1 MGKQMTRPGRSPSL
15 QTMGRACLASA
26 SLAMA
31 TLFAGS
37 VQAAPKPTPVTLTS
51 RDMVP
56 AVSAGPAMLRRLSPD
71 QYRQTIADI
80 FGSDINIGGRFAPE
94 IRQSGLLAVGAGNE
108 SITSDEVEQ
117 YHAMAQTI
125 AGQVV
130 DPAHRDVLIPCKP
143 ATASGAD
150 DRCAGEFLSAVG
162 ELLYRRP
169 LSKDEVQSQVAVAH
183 MAAQQGNGF
192 YAGLGE
198 SLSQMLVSPEF
209 LFRWSRVQGGP
220 AIQGVSSL
228 DPYARASQ
236 LSFLLWNSSP
246 DETLLSDAAHGRLDS
261 SKGLEREVDRMLAS
275 PRLQDGVRA
284 FFSDMLQFSCAED
297 PCLDASFS
305 KDTTIYPR
313 FTPKVASDAQEQT
326 LRTLVDLL
334 VTHDGD
340 YRDVFTT
347 PRTFLTPDLAAVYGV
362 PLPRNT
368 PNGEPADWQPYTYPP
383 ADPRAGILAQVSFVA
398 LHSHPGQ
405 ASATLRGRAL
415 REAILCQK
423 VPDPPPNVNF
433 KLAFDTT
440 NPQYPTA
447 RSRLT
452 AHRTNPVCAGCHKLM
467 DPIGLS
473 MENFDSDGHF
483 RTRENGVL
491 IDTSGEL
498 DGHKFDGMQG
508 LDQTVATDPAAPACL
523 VTRLAAYALGR
534 PPTGDELQWVTDLKK
549 DFIADHYRLPALL
562 RQIATSPQLY
572 RVEWKGVPEQ
582 AGNGTRSD
590 PKVASR

>member
-1 MGKQMTRPGRSPSL
+1 MGKQMA
-15 QTMGRACLASA
+15 ACLMSA
-26 SLAMA
+26 SVATALVLAGA
-31 TLFAGS
+31 
-37 VQAAPKPTPVTLTS
+37 VQAAPKPAPVSLRS
-51 RDMVP
+51 KDLVP
-56 AVSAGPAMLRRLSPD
+56 AEAAGPAMLRRLSPD
-71 QYRQTIADI
+71 QYRQIVADI
-80 FGSDINIGGRFAPE
+80 FGSDITIGGRFAPE
-94 IRQSGLLAVGAGNE
+94 IRQSGLLAVGAGTE
-108 SITSDEVEQ
+108 SITADEIDQ
-117 YHAMAQTI
+117 YHTMAQTI
-125 AGQVV
+125 AAQVV
-130 DPAHRDVLIPCKP
+130 DPAHRDVLIPCQP
-143 ATASGAD
+143 VSAAGSD
-150 DRCAGEFLSAVG
+150 DRCASLFLSEVG

-169 LSKDEVQSQVAVAH
+169 LSKQELQLQVGIAH
-183 MAAQQGNGF
+183 VSAQQDKSF

-198 SLSQMLVSPEF
+198 SLSQMLMSPEF
-209 LFRWSRVQGGP
+209 LFRWSVVQGSP
-220 AIQGVSSL
+220 AVSGISSL
-228 DPYARASQ
+228 DAYARASQ

-246 DETLLSDAAHGRLDS
+246 DPALLDAARHGRLNS
-261 SKGLEREVDRMLAS
+261 PKGLGREVDRMLAS
-275 PRLQDGVRA
+275 PRLDAGVRA
-284 FFSDMLQFSCAED
+284 FFADMLQFSCAED

-313 FTPKVASDAQEQT
+313 FTPQVAADAQEQT

-347 PRTFLTPDLAAVYGV
+347 TRTFLTPDLAAIYGV
-362 PLPRNT
+362 PLPRNA
-368 PNGEPADWQPYTYPP
+368 PNGEPSDWQPYIYPP
-383 ADPRAGILAQVSFVA
+383 GDPRAGILAQVSFVA

-415 REAILCQK
+415 REAILCQR
-423 VPDPPPNVNF
+423 VPDPPPNVSF

-452 AHRTNPVCAGCHKLM
+452 EHRTNPVCAGCHKLM

-483 RTRENGVL
+483 RTHENGVL

-498 DGHKFDGMQG
+498 DGHTFEGMQG
-508 LDQTVATDPAAPACL
+508 LDQTVANDPAAPSCL

-534 PPTGDELQWVTDLKK
+534 APSGDELQWVAALKK
-549 DFIADHYRLPALL
+549 DFVADHYKLPALL

-572 RVEWKGVPEQ
+572 QIEWKGVPEQ
-582 AGNGTRSD
+582 VSS
-590 PKVASR
+590 P

>member
-1 MGKQMTRPGRSPSL
+1 MGKQMT
-15 QTMGRACLASA
+15 ACLVSA
-26 SLAMA
+26 SLAAAM
-31 TLFAGS
+31 LFGGS
-37 VQAAPKPTPVTLTS
+37 VQAAPRPTPVSLTPK
-51 RDMVP
+51 DVVP
-56 AVSAGPAMLRRLSPD
+56 AVDAGPAMLRRLSPD
-71 QYRQTIADI
+71 QYRQIVADI
-80 FGSDINIGGRFAPE
+80 FGSDITIGGRFAPE

-108 SITSDEVEQ
+108 SITSDEVDQ

-125 AGQVV
+125 AAQVV
-130 DPAHRDVLIPCKP
+130 DAAHRQVLIPCQP
-143 ATASGAD
+143 TAAATAD
-150 DRCAGEFLSAVG
+150 DRCASQFLSEVG

-169 LSKDEVQSQVAVAH
+169 LSKDELQLQVGIAR
-183 MAAQQGNGF
+183 MAARQDKDF

-209 LFRWSRVQGGP
+209 LFRWAQVQGAP
-220 AIQGVSSL
+220 AVTGVSTL

-246 DETLLSDAAHGRLDS
+246 DETLLNDARHGRLNS
-261 SKGLEREVDRMLAS
+261 QKGLGREVDRMLSS
-275 PRLQDGVRA
+275 PRLDAGVRA
-284 FFSDMLQFSCAED
+284 FFADMLQFSCAED

-313 FTPKVASDAQEQT
+313 FTPQVAADAQEQT

-347 PRTFLTPDLAAVYGV
+347 NKTFLTPDLAAVYGV
-362 PLPRNT
+362 PLPRNA
-368 PNGEPADWQPYTYPP
+368 PNGEPSDWQPYIYPP
-383 ADPRAGILAQVSFVA
+383 GDPRAGILAQVSFVA

-415 REAILCQK
+415 REAILCQR
-423 VPDPPPNVNF
+423 VPDPPPNVSF

-498 DGHKFDGMQG
+498 NGHKFDGMQG
-508 LDQTVATDPAAPACL
+508 LDRTVASDPAAPSCL

-534 PPTGDELQWVTDLKK
+534 APSGDEQQWVAALKK
-549 DFIADHYRLPALL
+549 DFVADHYRVPALL

-572 RVEWKGVPEQ
+572 QVEWKAVPAQ
-582 AGNGTRSD
+582 ASNAAKSNATLADR
-590 PKVASR
+590 

>member
-1 MGKQMTRPGRSPSL
+1 MGKGIA
-15 QTMGRACLASA
+15 ACLRPA
-26 SLAMA
+26 SLAA
-31 TLFAGS
+31 TLAAAMLVSGA
-37 VQAAPKPTPVTLTS
+37 VQAAPKAAPVSLTS
-51 RDMVP
+51 KNVVP
-56 AVSAGPAMLRRLSPD
+56 AVAAGPAMLRRLSPD
-71 QYRQTIADI
+71 QYRQIIADI
-80 FGSDINIGGRFAPE
+80 FGSDITIGGRFAPE
-94 IRQSGLLAVGAGNE
+94 IRQSGLLAVGGGTE

-117 YHAMAQTI
+117 YHSMAHTI
-125 AGQVV
+125 AAQVV
-130 DPAHRDVLIPCKP
+130 DPAHREVLIPCRP
-143 ATASGAD
+143 ASTATAD
-150 DRCAGEFLSAVG
+150 DRCASLFLSEVG

-169 LSKDEVQSQVAVAH
+169 LSKQELQLQVGIAH
-183 MAAQQGNGF
+183 LAAQQGRDF

-198 SLSQMLVSPEF
+198 SLSQMLVSPQF
-209 LFRWSRVQGGP
+209 LFRWSAVQGAP
-220 AIQGVSSL
+220 AVSGVSTL
-228 DPYARASQ
+228 DDYARASQ

-246 DETLLSDAAHGRLDS
+246 DQTLLDDARHGRLNS
-261 SKGLEREVDRMLAS
+261 PQGLGREVDRLLAS
-275 PRLQDGVRA
+275 PRLDAGVRA
-284 FFSDMLQFSCAED
+284 FFADMLQFSCAED
-297 PCLDASFS
+297 PCLDASFA
-305 KDTTIYPR
+305 KDSTIYPR
-313 FTPKVASDAQEQT
+313 FTPQVAADAQEQT

-334 VTHDGD
+334 ITHDGD

-347 PRTFLTPDLAAVYGV
+347 PKTFLTPDLAAVYGV
-362 PLPRNT
+362 PLPRNA
-368 PNGEPADWQPYTYPP
+368 PNGEPTDWQAYLYPP
-383 ADPRAGILAQVSFVA
+383 GDPRAGILAQVSFVA

-415 REAILCQK
+415 REAILCQR
-423 VPDPPPNVNF
+423 VPDPPPNVSF

-483 RTRENGVL
+483 RTRENGVP

-508 LDQTVATDPAAPACL
+508 LDQTVANDPAAPACL

-534 PPTGDELQWVTDLKK
+534 APSGDELQWVAALKK

-572 RVEWKGVPEQ
+572 QIHWKGVPVQ
-582 AGNGTRSD
+582 ASTATKPGT
-590 PKVASR
+590 PKAGTTVASR